1 MQYCFFRLP
10 FRATGFSFCYRL
22 NEDTSRN
29 EEVTD
34 RLGNKTAYA
43 YDDAGKTVKVTSKTA
58 DDTELAN
65 VSYAYDA
72 FDNMTEIVRGDG
84 MKYALAYNAYH
95 NLESI
100 GIVGKDKKLAAYAYK
115 NGSGR
120 LKSIAYANGQV
131 MKASYNSIGQMTA
144 EKWYAGA
151 ETAAPIAHYKYVY
164 DGQGN
169 IVRSIDIVQRK
180 EYTYTYENG
189 RIVRAAESDITLGA
203 NEVITG
209 KTLVNAIVYS
219 YDADDKLTRKR
230 ILSADGNEQT
240 IWYENPEDG
249 SPVVKFSAGGKTI
262 TAHSKTDSFG
272 RKVFDELQLGTGFV
286 SRQFHYH
293 AGAVTQEHI
302 DAAKL
307 KSSATTQLV
316 SQIVLSN
323 GRTLSYEYDAEER
336 ITKVTDSVDGVT
348 EYTYDALGQLLK
360 ETKDGETI
368 NTMVYDNY
376 GNIVSKNGKTYTY
389 DSTWK
394 DLLISCDGQSITY
407 DAQGNPTSY
416 LGHTLTWEKGRQL
429 KSFDNTQYTYN
440 ANGIRTS
447 KTVNGVMH
455 HYTLD
460 GAKILKEAWGSN
472 TLIPMYDNED
482 CVCGIICN
490 DVPYYFFKNLQ
501 GDVIAIVD
509 KDAQTVAKY
518 SYDSWGVCTIAQ
530 DVSDCGIA
538 NVNPFRYRGYF
549 YDNEIGHY
557 YIQSRYYNPVIGRFV
572 NADGE
577 SILLRNNECLCL
589 SLFNY
594 CLNSPL
600 NYTDIAGKIAITI
613 SLSMAAAASLAKLLI
628 SLLFLW
634 VATAI
639 ILDPGFQRALS
650 DAISA
655 LGTGIKSLSNA
666 VVKAIDKALDKA
678 KKKGKDNRYE
688 RHHIVAQKSTNSNAT
703 RSREILY
710 EVGLNVNSS
719 CNLVDIKYNLHR
731 HLHTDAYYK
740 AVYEFL
746 KRAKGSYKKI
756 NLVLAVIKKALQAAS
771 SVCP

>member
-1 MQYCFFRLP
+1 M
-10 FRATGFSFCYRL
+10 G
-22 NEDTSRN
+22 TS
-29 EEVTD
+29 
-34 RLGNKTAYA
+34 
-43 YDDAGKTVKVTSKTA
+43 
-58 DDTELAN
+58 
-65 VSYAYDA
+65 
-72 FDNMTEIVRGDG
+72 VR
-84 MKYALAYNAYH
+84 
-95 NLESI
+95 
-100 GIVGKDKKLAAYAYK
+100 
-115 NGSGR
+115 
-120 LKSIAYANGQV
+120 
-131 MKASYNSIGQMTA
+131 
-144 EKWYAGA
+144 
-151 ETAAPIAHYKYVY
+151 
-164 DGQGN
+164 
-169 IVRSIDIVQRK
+169 
-180 EYTYTYENG
+180 G

-293 AGAVTQEHI
+293 AGAVTQEHV

-316 SQIVLSN
+316 SRIVLSN

-348 EYTYDALGQLLK
+348 EYTYDALGQLLT

-447 KTVNGVMH
+447 KTVNGVEH
-455 HYTLD
+455 TFVLD
-460 GAKILKEAWGSN
+460 GTKILKESWGSN
-472 TLIPMYDNED
+472 TIIPMYDNED
-482 CVCGIICN
+482 NVCGIIYN
-490 DVPYYFFKNLQ
+490 DAPYYFFKNLQ

-518 SYDSWGVCTIAQ
+518 SYDAWGVCTVAQ
-530 DVSDCGIA
+530 NSSDCNIA
-538 NVNPFRYRGYF
+538 SVNPFRYRGYY
-549 YDNEIGHY
+549 YDSEIGLY
-557 YIQSRYYNPVIGRFV
+557 YLQSRYYNPTVGRFI
-572 NADGE
+572 NADEAEILYACINVTDENLFSYCGNNPILGVDYE
-577 SILLRNNECLCL
+577 GHFSIP
-589 SLFNY
+589 SWTI
-594 CLNSPL
+594 S
-600 NYTDIAGKIAITI
+600 IAIDAVIMFFAGVLKATWMTFMTP
-613 SLSMAAAASLAKLLI
+613 LKSMGKKAAAAYFTKHIAWRVSGIANSLI
-628 SLLFLW
+628 S
-634 VATAI
+634 V
-639 ILDPGFQRALS
+639 GVKALIWIGKKTFAAAFNLS
-650 DAISA
+650 AKMAISA
-655 LGTGIKSLSNA
+655 ILNEPLRVVTACMSLGGLLAAIWDYFSDRKFNGWIKLW
-666 VVKAIDKALDKA
+666 
-678 KKKGKDNRYE
+678 
-688 RHHIVAQKSTNSNAT
+688 
-703 RSREILY
+703 
-710 EVGLNVNSS
+710 
-719 CNLVDIKYNLHR
+719 
-731 HLHTDAYYK
+731 
-740 AVYEFL
+740 
-746 KRAKGSYKKI
+746 
-756 NLVLAVIKKALQAAS
+756 
-771 SVCP
+771 